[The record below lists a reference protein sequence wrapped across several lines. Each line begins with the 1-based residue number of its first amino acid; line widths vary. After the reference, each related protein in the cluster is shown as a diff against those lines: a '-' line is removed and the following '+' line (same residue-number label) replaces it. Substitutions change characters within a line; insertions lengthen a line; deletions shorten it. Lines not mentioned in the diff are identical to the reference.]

1 MTWHLSWQLAKDK
14 YNILNFASVAISHRK
29 ICLFDYDC
37 YLIIFKFGKPLTM
50 LILHDFMSFF
60 QMKIDAIAMINQ
72 MGGGNV
78 SDLPSADVISATV
91 QSILGEPP
99 ANGDKPSIGLEIIK
113 STTNIIQVEL
123 LMKIR
128 CCWVNFNYLQ
138 IRMKSSAV
146 VNKNKKR

>member
-1 MTWHLSWQLAKDK
+1 
-14 YNILNFASVAISHRK
+14 
-29 ICLFDYDC
+29 
-37 YLIIFKFGKPLTM
+37 M
-50 LILHDFMSFF
+50 LILHDFMSIF

-113 STTNIIQVEL
+113 STTNIIQVEEL

-128 CCWVNFNYLQ
+128 CCWLNL
-138 IRMKSSAV
+138 
-146 VNKNKKR
+146 